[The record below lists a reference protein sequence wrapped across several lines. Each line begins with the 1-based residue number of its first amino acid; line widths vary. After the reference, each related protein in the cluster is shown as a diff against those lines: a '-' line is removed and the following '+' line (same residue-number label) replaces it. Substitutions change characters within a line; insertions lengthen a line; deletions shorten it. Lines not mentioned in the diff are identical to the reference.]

1 MARRRKR
8 EHKPAHRTDLLPSN
22 LTAKKRQEIL
32 ALLKA
37 YRAGAVL
44 IGREQWRL
52 FFETAKFNKHKDNDK
67 VTFAAVIGNA
77 ARVQMARHQVVEALK
92 SFMANRANDFRS
104 AVGGSSINGPTKH
117 ALRVI
122 NKAHAWFDLQRDVM
136 MPANAKADYAG
147 RAIPPEVRR
156 LARAIMR
163 QVMSR
168 HRKPN
173 LSRISMR
180 LDIRGAQIA
189 KPVSATQNGKVV
201 YWLRISRLG
210 GGSRFD
216 VPLLSHW
223 RHQSR
228 SGELAGSVQINCNR
242 AGELT
247 FGVVTDIGAACA
259 AARASYQ
266 GEGEIALDFGLTT
279 MFGTSEGQLLGQNW
293 LKRLR
298 QFDKTISL
306 IAASQQRAGRKPRE
320 SKRYCAW
327 VERLRGFI
335 KSEVNRVLNK
345 LVKDRRPKEL
355 VLERLDFRNPELSR
369 RLNRIIGNCGRAVLK
384 AKLAALEEE
393 KGITSTEVN
402 PAYTSQ
408 KCEACG
414 YVDKRNRPEGGKFR
428 CLFCGRTKHADLN
441 APSNVSRRRALAD
454 GALWINKASV
464 LAHEVAA
471 FMADYPVMRK
481 RHAGQRGLP
490 ADPRWSNPYFAKVL
504 PARGGHPPA
513 VRRAKEG
520 QPPVLV
526 AA

>member
-1 MARRRKR
+1 MGRRRKR

-22 LTAKKRQEIL
+22 LTAKKQQEIL
-32 ALLKA
+32 ALLAA

-52 FFETAKFNKHKDNDK
+52 FFETAKFDKHKDDDK
-67 VTFAAVIGNA
+67 VAFAAAIGNA
-77 ARVQMARHQVVEALK
+77 ARVQMARHQVVEVLK
-92 SFMANRANDFRS
+92 SFISNRQNDFRCFV
-104 AVGGSSINGPTKH
+104 AGSSLDGATRH

-122 NKAHAWFDLQRDVM
+122 NKAQAWFDLKRQID
-136 MPANAKADYAG
+136 MPENAKAAYAG
-147 RAIPPEVRR
+147 QAIPLEIRR

-163 QVMSR
+163 KVMSQ
-168 HRKPN
+168 HRRPN
-173 LSRISMR
+173 LSLVSMR
-180 LDIRGAQIA
+180 LDGRGARLA
-189 KPVSATQNGKVV
+189 RPVSATQNGKVV
-201 YWLRISRLG
+201 YWLRITRMA

-216 VPLLSHW
+216 VPLLTHA

-228 SGELAGSVQINCNR
+228 SGEIAGAVQVNCDR
-242 AGELT
+242 SGSLT

-259 AARASYQ
+259 ATRAAYD
-266 GEGEIALDFGLTT
+266 GAGEIALDFGLATL
-279 MFGTSEGQLLGQNW
+279 FGTSEGQLLGQGW

-306 IAASQQRAGRKPRE
+306 IAASQQRAGKKPRE

-327 VERLRGFI
+327 VDRLRGFI
-335 KSEVNRVLNK
+335 EAEVNRVLNK
-345 LVKDRRPKEL
+345 LVQDRRPKEL

-369 RLNRIIGNCGRAVLK
+369 RLNRIIGNCGRSVLK
-384 AKLAALEEE
+384 AKLAALEQE

-414 YVDKRNRPEGGKFR
+414 YVDKRNRPSDKRFR
-428 CLFCGRTKHADLN
+428 CLFCGHIKHADLN
-441 APSNVSRRRALAD
+441 APRNISQRRALAD
-454 GALWINKASV
+454 GALWMNKASV

-471 FMADYPVMRK
+471 FMAAHPVMRK

-490 ADPRWSNPYFAKVL
+490 ADPRWSNPYFDKVL
-504 PARGGHPPA
+504 PARRGNPPA

-520 QPPVLV
+520 QSPALV